1 MRLVTYFDEPA
12 MSEAMNFLFAQTQ
25 DITVAR
31 TVNNASEIL
40 PAVQKHLPDV
50 ALLSLTPALHFGI
63 LRQLR
68 ERVPGCHLVLW
79 AHSIPREVAHQA
91 MELGVRGILPRTC
104 ATELLLKCLQ
114 KVHQGE
120 LWFDKEL
127 TASHLTCNRI
137 PLTPRQSQLMRLV
150 AEGRKNK
157 EIASELSITEGTV
170 KVYLSR
176 LYEKLG
182 TKSRFELAQL
192 GIRHLQFAGNDGLSR
207 EETGIPLRAVYVEP
221 QGSSNGN

>member
-12 MSEAMNFLFAQTQ
+12 VSEAINFLFDHTD
-25 DITVAR
+25 DITVAK
-31 TVNNASEIL
+31 TVNRSGDIAH
-40 PAVQKHLPDV
+40 AVQKHRPDI

-68 ERVPGCHLVLW
+68 ELAPGCRVVIW

-127 TASHLTCNRI
+127 TASHLTCSRI
-137 PLTPRQSQLMRLV
+137 ALTPRQSQLVRLV

-192 GIRHLQFAGNDGLSR
+192 GIRHLQFAGNDGVSR
-207 EETGIPLRAVYVEP
+207 EEAGIPLRAVYVEP
-221 QGSSNGN
+221 QGSSNGG